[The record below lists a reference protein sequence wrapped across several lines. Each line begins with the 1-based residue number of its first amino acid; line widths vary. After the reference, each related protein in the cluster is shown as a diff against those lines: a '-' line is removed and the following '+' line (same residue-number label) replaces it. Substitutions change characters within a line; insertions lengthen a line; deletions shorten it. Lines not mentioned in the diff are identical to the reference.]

1 MQPRLVACRAMADPT
16 DAGSSPPPK
25 PRGTLKALWAVW
37 GGATLVLIGSV
48 LVATQVGPGLLDNSR
63 STIENPGGRLA
74 VALGFAAVVAL
85 VAWAAYRAGARAFAL
100 GLAGGY
106 GVLTLVTAGQCT
118 LFRPTDNGLMG
129 GIAYIAAMALGFVAL
144 VIATIV
150 NSLQSRKRP

>member
-1 MQPRLVACRAMADPT
+1 MADP
-16 DAGSSPPPK
+16 AGPGSTLPPK
-25 PRGTLKALWAVW
+25 ARVTLKALWAVW

-48 LVATQVGPGLLDNSR
+48 LVATLVGPGLLDNSR

-74 VALGFAAVVAL
+74 VAVGLAAVVAL
-85 VAWAAYRAGARAFAL
+85 AAWAAYRAGARAFAL

-118 LFRPTDNGLMG
+118 LFRPTDNGLLG
-129 GIAYIAAMALGFVAL
+129 GIAYIAAMVLGFVTL

-150 NSLQSRKRP
+150 NSLQSRKQP